1 MKPLL
6 SLLFILAILT
16 CCQQQ
21 RPIVDSEITGCPPA
35 PPSPTEVAELYKV
48 KPIEL
53 IPEALGKFHR
63 EITTTSE
70 EAQRFFDQGIQ
81 LKYAF
86 AVNEAASSFREAQKA
101 DTTCAMCY
109 WGEAWALGSYLNGH
123 MRENKA
129 PLALAAAQKAAELA
143 ENNSTDLERALI
155 DAMKVRYI
163 DEYEY
168 DNRRVQDSLFALAM
182 EVVYEYYDDDV
193 DVGTLYAEALFL
205 LEPRGGYR
213 ELDDPDVMRL
223 HAVLEGV
230 LEQDITHPG
239 ACHLYIHATE
249 STPNPGLAESCA
261 DYLGDAIPGASH
273 INHMPSHTYNEMGLW
288 GQSVR
293 ANLQASHSD
302 RLADEGRAFAIYP
315 GHNLHMLL
323 FAACYDG
330 QGAVAMRAGKDMTKM
345 YDGNAALE
353 ALTMVRF
360 GRFDE
365 MVELPRP
372 EADNSVYGAFWDFC
386 FGYSKLKLGETDFA
400 ELYARRVARVADTT
414 TAEFRWQP
422 AGPIL
427 NELVAILEGE
437 MAREQG
443 DLVAAEKFY
452 RQAVKIDDTLP
463 YSEPEPLP
471 FDARHWLGAFL
482 LDQGRYVEAEE
493 VFRKELADHP
503 HNGWSL
509 HGLIQALKAQ
519 DKPYDMEQEDFE
531 SSWARADMWLE
542 RAIL

>member
-6 SLLFILAILT
+6 SLLFILTILAG
-16 CCQQQ
+16 CQQQ

-129 PLALAAAQKAAELA
+129 PLAYAAIQKALQLSEEYA
-143 ENNSTDLERALI
+143 SEREKALI
-155 DAMKVRYI
+155 EAMAARYI
-163 DEYEY
+163 EDYEY
-168 DNRRVQDSLFALAM
+168 DSRRTQDSLFAVAM
-182 EVVYEYYDDDV
+182 AEVYEDYEDDV

-205 LEPRGGYR
+205 LEPRRGYR
-213 ELDDPDVMRL
+213 QLDDPDVMRL

-230 LEQDITHPG
+230 LERDITHPG

-323 FAACYDG
+323 YAASYDG
-330 QGAVAMRAGKDMTKM
+330 QGAVAMRAAKDMTKM
-345 YDGNAALE
+345 YDGNNALE
-353 ALTMVRF
+353 ALTMIRF

-365 MVELPRP
+365 MLELPRP
-372 EADNSVYGAFWDFC
+372 KTRNAVYGAFWDFC
-386 FGYSKLKLGETDFA
+386 FGYSKLKMGESDFA
-400 ELYARRVARVADTT
+400 KLYANRVARYADTT
-414 TAEFRWQP
+414 TAEFRFEEAAP
-422 AGPIL
+422 VL
-427 NELVAILEGE
+427 KVLVALLEGE
-437 MAREQG
+437 IAREAG
-443 DLVAAEKFY
+443 ENDKALAAFQ
-452 RQAVKIDDTLP
+452 RAVKLDDSLP
-463 YSEPEPLP
+463 YNEPEPLP

-482 LDQGRYVEAEE
+482 LDQDQYAAAEE
-493 VFRKELADHP
+493 VYRTELADHP

-519 DKPYDMEQEDFE
+519 DKPYDIEQEDFE

-542 RAIL
+542 RSIL